1 MPDELK
7 IFKSIDI
14 HATAPEVWNA
24 LISPEKIVQY
34 FFGAETITNWEVGT
48 PVLFKH
54 EYEGQKFINR
64 GIVLA
69 YQPNELL
76 SYTYWTAFSNTEDRP
91 ENYTI
96 IAFWLSFIDNKTVL
110 TLTQTNFKDEAWYQG
125 LQTGWDMVLDKIKEI
140 AENNSTSY

>member
-1 MPDELK
+1 MPGELK

-14 HATAPEVWNA
+14 NATAPEVWDV
-24 LISPEKIVQY
+24 LINPEKIVQY
-34 FFGAETITNWEVGT
+34 FFGAETITNWEVGS

-69 YQPNELL
+69 YQPNEIL

-96 IAFWLSFIDNKTVL
+96 IAFRLSAVEDKTVL
-110 TLTQTNFKDEAWYQG
+110 TLTQTNFKDTAWYRG

-140 AENNSTSY
+140 AENKSSFF